1 MTATASDPPV
11 SPDCCAPPGQPPQTR
26 RRARRRRSTRN
37 RQSLTVEQLHDTW
50 AAYYADRGDIRLRN
64 RLVEHYRPWIRH
76 MAASIAHR
84 MGLCDKDNAVGEA
97 MAALV
102 SSIVPAYDGK
112 HDFDRWARIC
122 IRSTLIDQWRKERR
136 TVFMSHVPPGS
147 STVASFEIV
156 PDRDQPGC
164 DVKFLEL
171 AAELTDQ
178 QAAVLWL
185 RHYRGMSITEIAAM
199 LKLSPSRVAG
209 VSHAAVTA
217 LRKTWSGRMR
227 DELPA
232 Y

>member
-1 MTATASDPPV
+1 MTATVSDPPV
-11 SPDCCAPPGQPPQTR
+11 SPDCYAPPGQPPQSR
-26 RRARRRRSTRN
+26 RRARRRSTRD
-37 RQSLTVEQLHDTW
+37 RQSLSVEQLHETW
-50 AAYYADRGDIRLRN
+50 AAYCADRGDVRLRN

-76 MAASIAHR
+76 MAVSIAQR

-97 MAALV
+97 LAALV
-102 SSIVPAYDGK
+102 STIVPAYDGK

-136 TVFMSHVPPGS
+136 TVFMAHVPPGA

-185 RHYRGMSITEIAAM
+185 RHYRGMSIKRIAAL
-199 LKLSPSRVAG
+199 LKLSPSSVAG
-209 VSHAAVTA
+209 VSHAAIEE
-217 LRKTWSGRMR
+217 LRKTWSGKMK
-227 DELPA
+227 DGLPA